1 MGAINSVLYTPTDNW
16 KQGKETPDTPS
27 NFPKTPEDIK
37 SHPDKYLGWLGR
49 IAKEHP
55 DPACRNFA
63 SIKYKIE
70 YFARQTETN
79 QMTDSA
85 NKEIDNAN
93 DGIVKAKG
101 IQTACEAGEILCGAV
116 YLGGALRVLGASL
129 GPAIINTIQKSG
141 EKALNIIRNTVGQ
154 FYLKLRSGL
163 KIPLSKDQVKSL
175 MRNNANSASKQ
186 TSNIKPTPNIE
197 AMKNI
202 KLDPK
207 QLQEKY
213 KHAKDFGIEG
223 NYNKDNL
230 KIFENAIKEH
240 ISKAQ
245 KIEGLYRNDIKVTHY
260 FDPATK
266 NNVIIDSN
274 GNFISSW
281 KLSPAQVMN
290 LLKHGNIR

>member
-1 MGAINSVLYTPTDNW
+1 MGAINSVLYTPTDNL

-154 FYLKLRSGL
+154 FYLKLRTGL
-163 KIPLSKDQVKSL
+163 KIPQSKDQVKSL

-186 TSNIKPTPNIE
+186 TSNIKPTPN
-197 AMKNI
+197 
-202 KLDPK
+202 
-207 QLQEKY
+207 
-213 KHAKDFGIEG
+213 
-223 NYNKDNL
+223 
-230 KIFENAIKEH
+230 KIGRAH
-240 ISKAQ
+240 
-245 KIEGLYRNDIKVTHY
+245 V
-260 FDPATK
+260 
-266 NNVIIDSN
+266 
-274 GNFISSW
+274 
-281 KLSPAQVMN
+281 
-290 LLKHGNIR
+290 